1 MVVAE
6 SPAQDVFI
14 EALERDLL
22 RYPQGQC
29 PVDHHFAPGVYVRS
43 ITMRK
48 GQAVIGHE
56 HLTEHVN
63 IVSCG
68 RALVSQNG
76 GPIQEIVGPCIF
88 VSKPGVRK
96 MLVILEDML
105 FTTIHPTSETNLEVI
120 EMQTIRKSEAYLE
133 HESEMMALTAA
144 AKERG
149 L

>member
-1 MVVAE
+1 MVIDAPSNQIE
-6 SPAQDVFI
+6 I
-14 EALERDLL
+14 EAIERELL
-22 RYPQGQC
+22 HYPQGQC
-29 PVDHHFAPGVYVRS
+29 PTDHHFAPGVYVRS

-48 GQAVIGHE
+48 GQAIIGHE

-105 FTTIHPTSETNLEVI
+105 FTTVHPTNETDLEQI
-120 EMQTIRKSEAYLE
+120 EMETIRKSEAYLE